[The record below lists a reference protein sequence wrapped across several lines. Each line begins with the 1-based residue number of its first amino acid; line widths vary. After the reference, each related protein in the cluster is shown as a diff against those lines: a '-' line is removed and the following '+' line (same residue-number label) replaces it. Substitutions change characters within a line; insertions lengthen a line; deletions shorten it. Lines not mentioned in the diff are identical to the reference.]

1 MKTTEDLKAWNLA
14 ERCNL
19 QRLATAE
26 AMMKSICS
34 ANSWWQPTLSRRH
47 SVSKLPESLEFVA
60 QQFGG
65 VLQLEFLISGPWLF
79 IFRTEVLLPPC
90 LVLVT

>member
-1 MKTTEDLKAWNLA
+1 MAPNGYRQQMKTTEDLEGLESA

-19 QRLATAE
+19 QRLAIAK
-26 AMMKSICS
+26 AMMKS

-47 SVSKLPESLEFVA
+47 SVSKLPESQFVA

-65 VLQLEFLISGPWLF
+65 VLLLESLSA
-79 IFRTEVLLPPC
+79 
-90 LVLVT
+90 